1 MAAPAGPQS
10 GVFLLADGV
19 ALSRRRGPVLD
30 GVLQAVVSG
39 QPGRSGRGT
48 SMATRTAGGAAPVL
62 ARIQSAISAR
72 PGPPCRKDRSAYTS
86 PSPTTM
92 QTWWVSE
99 PQSTPAKHANLSMA
113 FLSRCGANGPPR
125 CPPVPVQALEAHT
138 PHWASIVARNRG
150 TGSPRVLT
158 AQGALGCSRPLGP
171 PRPQWTEPHNG
182 RKVRCTAHVH
192 WLPLRAPVEPVERAL
207 RNPRA
212 AVRGTG
218 AVPPSTT
225 LATAASFGGGFTGS
239 LPEQTPF
246 GTGRP
251 GFYERPAS
259 KSMRCRA
266 GPLVGHGCH
275 TSCQHALEMIATS

>member
-99 PQSTPAKHANLSMA
+99 PQSTPAKHATLSMA

-150 TGSPRVLT
+150 TGPPP
-158 AQGALGCSRPLGP
+158 GCSRHRGRLVAPGPLA
-171 PRPQWTEPHNG
+171 RPVRDG
-182 RKVRCTAHVH
+182 RNLTMAGNFG
-192 WLPLRAPVEPVERAL
+192 AL
-207 RNPRA
+207 R
-212 AVRGTG
+212 
-218 AVPPSTT
+218 PST
-225 LATAASFGGGFTGS
+225 GS
-239 LPEQTPF
+239 PSALRWSQWSARSETPE
-246 GTGRP
+246 
-251 GFYERPAS
+251 
-259 KSMRCRA
+259 
-266 GPLVGHGCH
+266 PL
-275 TSCQHALEMIATS
+275 